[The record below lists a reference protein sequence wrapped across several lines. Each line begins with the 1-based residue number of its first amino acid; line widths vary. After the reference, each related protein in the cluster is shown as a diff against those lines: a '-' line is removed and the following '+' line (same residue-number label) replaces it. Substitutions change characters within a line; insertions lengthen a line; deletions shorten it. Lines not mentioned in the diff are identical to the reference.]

1 MNEDNIP
8 YVELELDIEDCRQIL
23 TSVKYRLENWH
34 FEDEDEKVQ
43 LDALNDFF
51 YRVILEYNFK
61 ICLLYTSP
69 SPRDVEE
76 SRMPSSA

>member
-8 YVELELDIEDCRQIL
+8 YVELELDIEGCRQIL
-23 TSVKYRLENWH
+23 TSVKQRLDNWH

-61 ICLLYTSP
+61 I
-69 SPRDVEE
+69 DGED
-76 SRMPSSA
+76 

>member
-43 LDALNDFF
+43 LNALNDFF
-51 YRVILEYNFK
+51 L
-61 ICLLYTSP
+61 
-69 SPRDVEE
+69 PRY
-76 SRMPSSA
+76 P